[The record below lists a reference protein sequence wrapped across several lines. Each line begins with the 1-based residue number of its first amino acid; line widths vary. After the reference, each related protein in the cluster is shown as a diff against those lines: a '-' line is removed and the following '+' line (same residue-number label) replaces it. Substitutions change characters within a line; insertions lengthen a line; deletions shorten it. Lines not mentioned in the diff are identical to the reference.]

1 MMKKLLLFAVW
12 TTILCH
18 ACTSQTPKD
27 IKTYHYN
34 TKELNAFLRTEAK
47 CPKAVY
53 IFDLSCGQC
62 TAYLKKFYP
71 AMRERYGD
79 SLIFCFITVDDTLE
93 RRFASQYLSD
103 LGITEGFL
111 LLYKPDMGSMIRQDG
126 RMDLNKI
133 FRGMASK
140 TKHIDFIGY
149 PTSALIGKDKCL
161 KLQKIK
167 YIDSDSVFL
176 RPCPWHDIFS
186 YNLPIKDIPILPDT
200 VVYLEMER
208 TIQNE

>member
-1 MMKKLLLFAVW
+1 MMKKLLFFAVW
-12 TTILCH
+12 TSILCC
-18 ACTSQTPKD
+18 ACTFHASKD

-34 TKELNAFLRTEAK
+34 TKELNAFLRTGAK

-79 SLIFCFITVDDTLE
+79 SLTFCFIAIDDTLG
-93 RRFASQYLSD
+93 RRYASRYLAD
-103 LGITEGFL
+103 LGIAKGFL
-111 LLYKPDMGSMIRQDG
+111 LLYTPDMGSMVRQDG
-126 RMDLNKI
+126 RMDLNGI
-133 FRGMASK
+133 FRGMAPK
-140 TKHIDFIGY
+140 TKPIDFIGY
-149 PTSALIGKDKCL
+149 PTSALIGKDKYL

-167 YIDSDSVFL
+167 YIDSDSIFL

-186 YNLPIKDIPILPDT
+186 YDLPIKDVPILPDT
-200 VVYLEMER
+200 VVDLGMKR